1 MRPAAMSA
9 SVVTTHAANSRPGG
23 GIGGNTPQVAWSDI
37 DQSRPA
43 SMWVRPNASTSG
55 RKDAAEH
62 TATSC
67 PAPESARATGTSG
80 WRWPTDGWTVKSARA
95 LRRRS

>member
-1 MRPAAMSA
+1 M
-9 SVVTTHAANSRPGG
+9 TTHAANSRLGG

-80 WRWPTDGWTVKSARA
+80 WRWPTDGWTVNSART

>member
-9 SVVTTHAANSRPGG
+9 SVVTTQAGKSGPGG
-23 GIGGNTPQVAWSDI
+23 GIGGNALQVDRSDI

-43 SMWVRPNASTSG
+43 AAWARPNASTSV
-55 RKDAAEH
+55 RNEAAVQ

-67 PAPESARATGTSG
+67 PTPESARATGTRG
-80 WRWPTDGWTVKSARA
+80 WR
-95 LRRRS
+95 